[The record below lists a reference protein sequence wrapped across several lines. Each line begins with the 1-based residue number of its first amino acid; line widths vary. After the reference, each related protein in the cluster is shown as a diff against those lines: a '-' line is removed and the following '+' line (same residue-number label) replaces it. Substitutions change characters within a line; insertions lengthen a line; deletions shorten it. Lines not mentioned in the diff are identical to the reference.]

1 MKFQGGASELRP
13 VGDASDAHQAVGRWW
28 ASTVWLPLYGKEG
41 LPDGAN
47 EFVRQV
53 SYENALIIRPE
64 VERTIGGFALAVEYL
79 SRASDATTIKM
90 DYYKPG
96 ISPPQLLLEAADM
109 ADMPIYEDT
118 TFPPKAITVIRN
130 EIVVANQL
138 DYENLQQVWPQ
149 Q

>member
-1 MKFQGGASELRP
+1 MKFQGGISELGP
-13 VGDASDAHQAVGRWW
+13 VGDANDAHQAVGRWW
-28 ASTVWLPLYGKEG
+28 ASTVWLPLYGQEG
-41 LPDGAN
+41 APDSAN
-47 EFVRQV
+47 KFVRRI
-53 SYENALIIRPE
+53 SYEKAQSIRPV

-79 SRASDATTIKM
+79 SRTTDARIIKM

-96 ISPPQLLLEAADM
+96 ISPPQLLLDAADM
-109 ADMPIYEDT
+109 AGMPVHPDT

-130 EIVVANQL
+130 DIVVANQR